1 MKREDFEFEKRNKI
15 EELNFAVEKLNSST
29 RVTYEDDD
37 TDDLSSTISKLEQ
50 DLELIDSYLEE
61 VKDFIYELNCLN
73 DAEIED

>member
-61 VKDFIYELNCLN
+61 VKDFIHELNCLN

>member
-29 RVTYEDDD
+29 RVTYEADD
-37 TDDLSSTISKLEQ
+37 TDDLSSTIRKLEQ

-61 VKDFIYELNCLN
+61 VKDFVYELNCLN